1 MSSFAVNRLS
11 SRLDS
16 NTSVG
21 RCLYLVLWA
30 ISSERAQGEGSRRR
44 TWTTLCKNSWVSRSI
59 RFSICI
65 LWSIVPSR
73 YEKTLS
79 DCHECYAMQRRALL
93 TFSVQSAIQDLA
105 VKNERDMCTLVKKDF
120 RMMSSVSS
128 FSSVQVRGGCAFL
141 LHLCQDEYQLFY
153 QFFSKHSVHLE

>member
-1 MSSFAVNRLS
+1 MRSFAVNRFP
-11 SRLDS
+11 SRLES
-16 NTSVG
+16 NTSLG

-30 ISSERAQGEGSRRR
+30 ISSECTQGEGPRRR

-59 RFSICI
+59 RFSPRIT
-65 LWSIVPSR
+65 WSSVLSR

-105 VKNERDMCTLVKKDF
+105 LKNERDMCTLVKRDC
-120 RMMSSVSS
+120 RLMSSVSS
-128 FSSVQVRGGCAFL
+128 WSVQVRGGCAFL